1 MGGGRVMG
9 LPSHH
14 WTVTAAAGM
23 GIGQKAMLFS
33 YKALAQA
40 GYDLIK
46 DAEALEK
53 VREEF
58 RNKNTKAYA
67 SRMDRDYMGF

>member
-1 MGGGRVMG
+1 
-9 LPSHH
+9 
-14 WTVTAAAGM
+14 M